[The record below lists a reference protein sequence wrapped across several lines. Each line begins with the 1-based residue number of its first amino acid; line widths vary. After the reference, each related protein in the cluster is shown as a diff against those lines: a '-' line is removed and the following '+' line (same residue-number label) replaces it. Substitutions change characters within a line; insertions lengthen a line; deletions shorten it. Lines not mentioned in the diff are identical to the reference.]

1 MAEPQ
6 TRLRRM
12 SSPGDGRL
20 AGPAVGNLNDNWPN
34 NVDRRGEWR
43 VVDRQSHSLEH
54 VKPFRRPTFPGP
66 SYRESRRVPIV
77 ERRSLCA
84 RASNQ
89 CAAEWRDCCRSV
101 GPRPARR
108 PPRSL
113 LRGTTVRPASGDKS
127 LGRVLCAKVQIA
139 TEGAKR
145 TSSRRSRGDSRS
157 SKETQASDSGAGSW
171 TGEHS
176 GITS

>member
-54 VKPFRRPTFPGP
+54 VKPFRPPTFPGP
-66 SYRESRRVPIV
+66 SYRESRRVPI
-77 ERRSLCA
+77 A
-84 RASNQ
+84 RAAVILRSSFESVRGRMARLLPVSRTSTSPS
-89 CAAEWRDCCRSV
+89 AA
-101 GPRPARR
+101 
-108 PPRSL
+108 SL
-113 LRGTTVRPASGDKS
+113 TAAGHNGASG
-127 LGRVLCAKVQIA
+127 
-139 TEGAKR
+139 KR
-145 TSSRRSRGDSRS
+145 R
-157 SKETQASDSGAGSW
+157 
-171 TGEHS
+171 
-176 GITS
+176 